1 MNFCYGPMT
10 KNVVDTIIQF
20 SLEHPDNE
28 IILIPSRRQIEHNG
42 GYVNNWKTSEFVEY
56 VKSQNNKIKIERD
69 HGGPNQGTYED
80 DGFESLSEDAKYM
93 DIIHIDP
100 WKKYNDINE
109 GIEWTFKMIN
119 YCYNINPQVLY
130 EIATEE
136 AIRPFS
142 VEELEYIVN
151 QLQIRLNP
159 EIYIQIKY
167 LVIQCGTKLLEG
179 TNTGSFDEDKLTR
192 MLELAKKYK
201 MIAKEHNGDWVQLS
215 TIKRKCEIGLKYI
228 NIAPELG
235 EIESRVILNKIKQTS
250 TEDYNKIYDLCVN
263 SGKWKKW
270 VTEDFDYKNKKDEI
284 ILICGHYIFAN
295 PEFIEIKNKYVNID
309 TEIRSNI
316 YDKLLELYD
325 IYSIRKKCIFCNND
339 DIELLFEPSKYNSAL
354 SVGLY
359 TNKNEKSYFMPYNV
373 QNCKKCNSFQ
383 NKYIGNLSIIY
394 DVNHVDNYGSTK
406 NKKHTLL
413 CNFISENSNINGIVE
428 VGSCNG
434 ILANQI
440 LSKIKTEYNII
451 EPSFT
456 GDKTNLNIIPDYF
469 ENVQLNSIN
478 FNTIVMSD
486 VFEHFYNPLEILNK
500 IQQSTNIKY
509 IYLSHPDFDAAIKEY
524 NLTILNC
531 EHTFLIEHQFLFTLF
546 EKFGFK
552 LIRRHDFENYSLF
565 LEFERICNQQIIE
578 KPLVNYNLCNDA
590 KMFFDKIISGVNNI
604 NEFMCN
610 NSNKKIFIWPSSV
623 HSVTLITC
631 GLHFKK
637 LEGIL
642 DNSPNKIGKYL
653 YGYNLLCSSFN
664 DILNSDDKN
673 ICIIISGAGN
683 YIKELNIKNTNI
695 DIRYLEDFM

>member
-42 GYVNNWKTSEFVEY
+42 GYVNNWKTNEFVEY

-69 HGGPNQGTYED
+69 HGGPNQGTVED

-109 GIEWTFKMIN
+109 GIDWTFKMIN

-151 QLQIRLNP
+151 QLQLRLNP
-159 EIYIQIKY
+159 EIFIQIKY

-179 TNTGSFDEDKLTR
+179 ANTGSFDEDKLTR
-192 MLELAKKYK
+192 MLELARKYK
-201 MIAKEHNGDWVQLS
+201 MTAKEHNGDWVQLS
-215 TIKRKCEIGLKYI
+215 TIKKKCEIGLKYI

-250 TEDYNKIYDLCVN
+250 TEDYNKIYELCVN

-309 TEIRSNI
+309 TEIRSTI

-325 IYSIRKKCIFCNND
+325 IYSIRKKCIFCNNND
-339 DIELLFEPSKYNSAL
+339 LELLFDHSKYKSSL
-354 SVGLY
+354 SLGLY

-373 QNCKKCNSFQ
+373 QICKKCKSFQ

-394 DVNHVDNYGSTK
+394 DVNHIDDYGSTK
-406 NKKHTLL
+406 NKKHTLF

-440 LSKIKTEYNII
+440 LSKMKTEYNII

-469 ENVQLNSIN
+469 ENVELNSIN
-478 FNTIVMSD
+478 SNTIVMSD
-486 VFEHFYNPLEILNK
+486 VFEHFYNPIEILTK
-500 IQQSTNIKY
+500 IQHSDNIKY
-509 IYLSHPDFDAAIKEY
+509 IYLNHPDFDYSVKNNILI
-524 NLTILNC
+524 NLNC

-552 LIRRHDFENYSLF
+552 LNRRHNFENFSLF

-578 KPLVNYNLCNDA
+578 KPLINYNLYSDV
-590 KMFFDKIISGVNNI
+590 KIYFNSITNIVNNI
-604 NEFMCN
+604 NEFMN
-610 NSNKKIFIWPSSV
+610 NEPNKKIFIWPTSIHSSP
-623 HSVTLITC
+623 LFIC
-631 GLHFKK
+631 GLDFNK
-637 LEGIL
+637 LEGVL
-642 DNSPNKIGKYL
+642 DNSPNKIGKYI

-683 YIKELNIKNTNI
+683 YIKELNIKNTDI
-695 DIRYLEDFM
+695 DIRYLEDFV